1 MDLET
6 DFSGEDG
13 LSGESFDV
21 FLVEVESGSQGLG
34 LAGVGEVVL
43 RRNVGDYCS
52 LRGETLELDFAE
64 TWG

>member
-1 MDLET
+1 MDLEAY
-6 DFSGEDG
+6 FSGEDG

-21 FLVEVESGSQGLG
+21 FLVEVESGSQGLA

-43 RRNVGDYCS
+43 RRNVGDYCG